1 MVFFRWMPNLL
12 DIHIIHT
19 CQFFDNFETCFLC
32 KLVPGL
38 SASVKLQHK
47 WQTCKVRKCT
57 LAVLKNI
64 QFPDLWSIRPTGQV
78 REGKLTLWLGSFKNT
93 NVWDISKRNVHYT
106 IVMKYMSHFL
116 RLVSF
121 SDANISLDLYLRFL
135 SKNEYLGLNCMW
147 WKSTWWPW
155 VTRWRKYMLWCLVRQ
170 HTGRQICDSNLLALT
185 SCRKWWPK
193 GFFLCVGFFVT
204 TFQPF
209 CPLCVKDLWM
219 LMSFWG
225 FWYNKCVIV
234 CVCVHDQK
242 WCLRRFFCQYESA

>member
-12 DIHIIHT
+12 DIHIIHI

-32 KLVPGL
+32 KHVPGL
-38 SASVKLQHK
+38 SALVKLQHK
-47 WQTCKVRKCT
+47 WQTCKVRKCL

-78 REGKLTLWLGSFKNT
+78 REGKLALWLGSFKNT
-93 NVWDISKRNVHYT
+93 NVWDISKRNVHHI
-106 IVMKYMSHFL
+106 IVMKYLSHFL

-155 VTRWRKYMLWCLVRQ
+155 VTRWRKYMLWCHVCVTAHKPSDLWQQPV
-170 HTGRQICDSNLLALT
+170 GCDKL
-185 SCRKWWPK
+185 CHKWGQK
-193 GFFLCVGFFVT
+193 EIFVT
-204 TFQPF
+204 TFKPF
-209 CPLCVKDLWM
+209 WPLCVKDLWM

-225 FWYNKCVIV
+225 FWYNKCVWL

>member
-1 MVFFRWMPNLL
+1 MPWFSSDECPICSIFIYIHVIFFWQFWDLL
-12 DIHIIHT
+12 FMQT
-19 CQFFDNFETCFLC
+19 RT
-32 KLVPGL
+32 GL

-47 WQTCKVRKCT
+47 WQTCKVRKCR

-78 REGKLTLWLGSFKNT
+78 REGKLTLWLGSFENT

-193 GFFLCVGFFVT
+193 GFFFVCGVFCHNFSTLLSPVCEGSLDVDVFLGFLV
-204 TFQPF
+204 Q
-209 CPLCVKDLWM
+209 
-219 LMSFWG
+219 
-225 FWYNKCVIV
+225 
-234 CVCVHDQK
+234 
-242 WCLRRFFCQYESA
+242 